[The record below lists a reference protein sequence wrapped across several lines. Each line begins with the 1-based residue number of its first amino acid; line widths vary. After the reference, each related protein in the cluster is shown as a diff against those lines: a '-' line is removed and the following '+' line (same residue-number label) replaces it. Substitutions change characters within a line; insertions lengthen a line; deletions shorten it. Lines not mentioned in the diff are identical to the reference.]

1 MEGLLPTANI
11 KQRGLISA
19 NDYLLGV
26 PLNRYTDKKTV
37 YRIVKNINDST
48 SSWAQGLIVIHGC
61 KNGQPV
67 SEVLSLAVDTS
78 RAEVFTSGNYPIYKD
93 SMKNVY
99 VEVNAYSTISVN
111 FLSAISLAYDF
122 ELTEASVDVSTLTK
136 IL

>member
-1 MEGLLPTANI
+1 MEELLPTANI

-26 PLNRYTDKKTV
+26 PLNRYTTKKTV
-37 YRIVKNINDST
+37 YRIVKRTNDST
-48 SSWAQGLIVIHGC
+48 SSWTQGLIVIHGC
-61 KNGQPV
+61 KNGTPV

-78 RAEVFTSGNYPIYKD
+78 RAEVFTSNNYPIYKD

-111 FLSAISLAYDF
+111 FLSSINSAYDF
-122 ELTEASVDVSTLTK
+122 ELTEASVDVSTLTR